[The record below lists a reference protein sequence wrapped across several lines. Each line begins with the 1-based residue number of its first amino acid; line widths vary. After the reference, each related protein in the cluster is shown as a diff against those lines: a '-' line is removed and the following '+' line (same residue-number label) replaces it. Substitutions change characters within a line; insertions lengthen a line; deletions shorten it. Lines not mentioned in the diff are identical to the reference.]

1 MNWQDDEKQTLFD
14 AAEKIPDEIYK
25 FIEEALDNHESV
37 LVQSIR
43 AENRAC
49 FVISAFLM
57 RRYRWSAEKALEFVK
72 SRRQDLEMRR
82 SFHRQLTDYEGKLKQ
97 RGLAPKSERWTE
109 ISDTMTYHLENEE
122 LILRNTYINSH

>member
-1 MNWQDDEKQTLFD
+1 MQLTNHWDRMGVQYLTLNWQDDEKQTLFD
-14 AAEKIPDEIYK
+14 AAEKIPDETYK

-57 RRYRWSAEKALEFVK
+57 RRYRWSAEKALDFVK
-72 SRRQDLEMRR
+72 SRRQDLELRR
-82 SFHRQLTDYEGKLKQ
+82 SFHRQLTDYETKL
-97 RGLAPKSERWTE
+97 R
-109 ISDTMTYHLENEE
+109 
-122 LILRNTYINSH
+122 